1 MSTSQAVVAD
11 WRHFD
16 TTQIVKTA
24 TLSDGAVAVE
34 WSDGRRSPYHY
45 PWLRDNCPCGACIYA
60 LTREQVFEL
69 VDMPA
74 DLVPQQAV
82 PDGIGGLLVRW
93 MDGHESRFH
102 PGWLRAHAYDDAS
115 RAERRDVNP
124 PVLWGAERQEA
135 LPTFAF
141 NSVQDGD
148 IALHAWL
155 VALRDVG
162 LTLVRNVPL
171 EPETVRRAANRI
183 SFIRESNFGVIF
195 NVASKPQPDS
205 NAYTSLNLPP
215 HTDLPTRELQPG
227 LQFLHCLANEATGGD
242 SVFVDGFAIADA
254 LREQSLEDF
263 HTLTTTAVEFRNK
276 DRYTDY
282 RCAAPIIALDGEGQ
296 LSEIRFA
303 NFLRGPFDVPADR
316 MPALYRA
323 YRHFML
329 LAREARFRVCRR
341 MEPGDMWVF
350 DNRRVLHARTEF
362 DPASGRRHLQGCYVD
377 RDELLSRIRILER
390 GGTVG

>member
-1 MSTSQAVVAD
+1 MNTSHAAVAD
-11 WRHFD
+11 WRHFH
-16 TTQIVKTA
+16 TTQTVAAA
-24 TLSDGAVAVE
+24 TLSDDALVVE
-34 WSDGRRSPYHY
+34 WSDGRHSPYHF
-45 PWLRDNCPCGACIYA
+45 PWLRDNCPCPRCVYA

-69 VDMPA
+69 ADVPA
-74 DLVPQQAV
+74 DLAPQHAV
-82 PDGIGGLLVRW
+82 SDGLGGLLVRW
-93 MDGHESRFH
+93 TDGHESRFH

-115 RAERRDVNP
+115 RAERRSTQAAI
-124 PVLWGAERQEA
+124 LWGAERQEA

-141 NSVQDGD
+141 DTVLGGD
-148 IALHAWL
+148 TALHAWL

-162 LTLVRNVPL
+162 LTLLRNVPL
-171 EPETVRRAANRI
+171 EEDTVRRVANRI

-205 NAYTSLNLPP
+205 NAYTSFNLPP

-227 LQFLHCLANEATGGD
+227 LQFLHCLANDATGGD
-242 SVFVDGFAIADA
+242 SVFVDGFAIAEA
-254 LREQSLEDF
+254 LRVQFPADF
-263 HTLTTTAVEFRNK
+263 HTLTTTVVEFRNK
-276 DRYTDY
+276 DMYTDY
-282 RCAAPIIALDGEGQ
+282 RCAAPIIALDPEGK

-316 MPALYRA
+316 MPALYQA
-323 YRHFML
+323 YRCFMS

-341 MEPGDMWVF
+341 LEAGDMWVF

-362 DPASGRRHLQGCYVD
+362 DPTSGRRHLQGCYVD

-390 GGTVG
+390 GGTTG